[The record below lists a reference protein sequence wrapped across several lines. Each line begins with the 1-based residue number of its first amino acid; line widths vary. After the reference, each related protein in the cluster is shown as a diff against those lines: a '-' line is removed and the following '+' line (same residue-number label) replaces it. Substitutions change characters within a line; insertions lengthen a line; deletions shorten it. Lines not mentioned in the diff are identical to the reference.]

1 MKKLLLPF
9 IIIGVVMATSCSDSD
24 TCVTTQGIVIVDD
37 EDGDC
42 YHRRD
47 YSDTLQWGFPSYAD
61 YDINTQ
67 DYDFRFQNTSIT
79 SPSGY
84 LSSFNIIPLS
94 NSVEFAYELYQNT
107 DSVMLKQFN
116 PGDSI
121 SANLNWING
130 RCKIYHSYANYPSS
144 SFGQMSL
151 WQGTGYAGIRIKQP
165 DNTYKYGW
173 LKISL
178 SPAVFNKSQ
187 IQK

>member
-9 IIIGVVMATSCSDSD
+9 ILIGFIMANSCSDSD

-47 YSDTLQWGFPSYAD
+47 NDDTLQWGFPSTVD
-61 YDINTQ
+61 YDINSQ
-67 DYDFRFQNTSIT
+67 DYDFRLQNTSIT

-84 LSSFNIIPLS
+84 MSSFNIIPLS
-94 NSVEFAYELYQNT
+94 NSVEFAYQLYQNT
-107 DSVMLKQFN
+107 DSVMLKQFAA
-116 PGDSI
+116 GDSV
-121 SANLNWING
+121 SANLNWTNG
-130 RCKIYHSYANYPSS
+130 RCKIYYAYANYPSGS
-144 SFGQMSL
+144 SSQMSL

-165 DNTYKYGW
+165 NNSYKYGW

-178 SPAVFNKSQ
+178 SPAVFSSSV